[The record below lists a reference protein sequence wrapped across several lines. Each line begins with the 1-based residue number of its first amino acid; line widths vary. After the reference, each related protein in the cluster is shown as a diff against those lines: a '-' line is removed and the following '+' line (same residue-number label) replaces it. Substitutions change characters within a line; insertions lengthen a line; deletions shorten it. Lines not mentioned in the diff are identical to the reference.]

1 MPQIKDLKLPFV
13 SEAMLVERVAV
24 VMVVV
29 ETATMV
35 EK

>member
-13 SEAMLVERVAV
+13 SEAMLAERLAV
-24 VMVVV
+24 VMIVV
-29 ETATMV
+29 ETTTMV

>member
-13 SEAMLVERVAV
+13 SEAMLGERVAV
-24 VMVVV
+24 VMIVV
-29 ETATMV
+29 EMATMV